1 MDALGINLSGLITQ
15 LVSFIIL
22 FLILKKVLFG
32 PINKILQTRA
42 KKIQES
48 LEMAESVKQEATES
62 AERLESEI
70 NKARQEGQKLI
81 GDARD
86 AAEKYKQ
93 QEILRTTSESEE
105 MIKKANKSI
114 EKERDLAIQ
123 SVRKEFSSLVIS
135 AASKVVEKT
144 IDQKDHKEILDKAIV
159 ELAIENNNSSTWV
172 NNFDDAHTFLSNRD
186 LFAFLTSPQV
196 PQMEKFKSI
205 DTLMKEYDKLFK
217 NFIKVLISR
226 NQINLFQNIKEDFIR
241 QFQSSTGK
249 ISAII
254 SSAVKI
260 SDTQRKLII
269 ENICK
274 IFDVNEV
281 DVKEKIDQKILGG
294 LIINVGDTVIDI
306 STSNKLE
313 NLKKHLLKTS
323 TL

>member
-1 MDALGINLSGLITQ
+1 
-15 LVSFIIL
+15 
-22 FLILKKVLFG
+22 
-32 PINKILQTRA
+32 
-42 KKIQES
+42 
-48 LEMAESVKQEATES
+48 MATSIVKRYA
-62 AERLESEI
+62 
-70 NKARQEGQKLI
+70 
-81 GDARD
+81 
-86 AAEKYKQ
+86 
-93 QEILRTTSESEE
+93 
-105 MIKKANKSI
+105 
-114 EKERDLAIQ
+114 
-123 SVRKEFSSLVIS
+123 
-135 AASKVVEKT
+135 
-144 IDQKDHKEILDKAIV
+144 KAIV

-205 DTLMKEYDKLFK
+205 DTLK

-281 DVKEKIDQKILGG
+281 DVQEKIDQKILGG

>member
-1 MDALGINLSGLITQ
+1 
-15 LVSFIIL
+15 
-22 FLILKKVLFG
+22 
-32 PINKILQTRA
+32 
-42 KKIQES
+42 
-48 LEMAESVKQEATES
+48 MATSIVKRYA
-62 AERLESEI
+62 
-70 NKARQEGQKLI
+70 
-81 GDARD
+81 
-86 AAEKYKQ
+86 
-93 QEILRTTSESEE
+93 
-105 MIKKANKSI
+105 
-114 EKERDLAIQ
+114 
-123 SVRKEFSSLVIS
+123 
-135 AASKVVEKT
+135 
-144 IDQKDHKEILDKAIV
+144 KAIV

-205 DTLMKEYDKLFK
+205 DTLMKEYDNLFK
-217 NFIKVLISR
+217 NFLKVLISR